1 MINEDSGVI
10 GEVEKPSVFGMIMNP
25 KEQLEKIRNNPKSL
39 MPVLI
44 VTAVTFI
51 GILLLYYSFTVPPEL
66 FEELSEQEL
75 QLALNVGKITLIVAG
90 LIGPI
95 FGITL
100 ASLIYFLVAKM
111 IRSEVS
117 FKQMFSMFAHL
128 NIIGAIGSII
138 HGLAVL
144 LIPGINRE
152 ISITS
157 LESIVNAG
165 GILGA
170 VLNVVRFFEF
180 CNNRKRKRLK
190 FKSLG

>member
-75 QLALNVGKITLIVAG
+75 QLALNVDRKST
-90 LIGPI
+90 
-95 FGITL
+95 
-100 ASLIYFLVAKM
+100 
-111 IRSEVS
+111 R
-117 FKQMFSMFAHL
+117 L
-128 NIIGAIGSII
+128 NSS
-138 HGLAVL
+138 HVV
-144 LIPGINRE
+144 
-152 ISITS
+152 ISY
-157 LESIVNAG
+157 A
-165 GILGA
+165 
-170 VLNVVRFFEF
+170 FF
-180 CNNRKRKRLK
+180 CLK
-190 FKSLG
+190 K